1 MKKEKYQRYI
11 CWGVTAFIV
20 LALLVA
26 LIFLIMKWGRVRIAV
41 RMIVGILAPVIY
53 GAVFAYLLSP
63 IYNRVMCA
71 VVKKTGKYIPRESS
85 RKKLG
90 SVAATLVSLVL
101 LIVVVVGLIS
111 MLIPQLITSIK
122 GVIDALPYSIRNLEL
137 WLEQMFADNPDM
149 EAQVMQYYDLASAY
163 LQNWLTNGVMP
174 NISGILSG
182 LSSSLISAVGAVLDA
197 VIGLIVMVYL
207 LNMKD
212 KLLTQAKMI
221 IYGVFPVKIANK
233 VIEEAR
239 YVHSVFGGFII
250 GKLLD
255 SLIIGLLCFVVMSVA
270 GMPYVLLVSV
280 IVGVTNII
288 PFFGPFIG
296 AVPSAFLILMDDPMM
311 CLYFLIL
318 ILLLQ
323 QFDGNILGPRILA
336 QSTGLSAFWVVFSV
350 MLFGGLFGVMGM
362 LLGVPVFGVIYYLV
376 KTFVEYCLRRKGLP
390 EASNAYEKVWSISG
404 GEPVI
409 IYSQE
414 EEEERPRREQLFHTE
429 KEGTRI
435 SRNKKGGPDS
445 GRKRKGNHKD

>member
-323 QFDGNILGPRILA
+323 QFDGNILGPKILGD
-336 QSTGLSAFWVVFSV
+336 STGLSSFWVLFAIL
-350 MLFGGLFGVMGM
+350 LFGGLFGFVGM
-362 LLGVPVFGVIYYLV
+362 IVGVPTFAVFYRLVTELVTYLLGKRQLSMDIDQYKSLDYIDEGA
-376 KTFVEYCLRRKGLP
+376 KTY
-390 EASNAYEKVWSISG
+390 I
-404 GEPVI
+404 
-409 IYSQE
+409 
-414 EEEERPRREQLFHTE
+414 
-429 KEGTRI
+429 
-435 SRNKKGGPDS
+435 KK
-445 GRKRKGNHKD
+445 